1 MNFFIPGS
9 YSTGSSSALV
19 FERRKG
25 NNNIAES
32 NIIVDFAIVLPFT
45 LIDQAFPHPF
55 ISPVSRR
62 CVPNPHSTWHMAVI
76 IVYSSKLASPKN
88 QSQKGAGGTFLHSG
102 LNRKTKEKRFRA
114 VTIVL
119 WATTTYPSPNF

>member
-62 CVPNPHSTWHMAVI
+62 CVPNPHSTWHMAVTI
-76 IVYSSKLASPKN
+76 DCPHLNLQAPKI
-88 QSQKGAGGTFLHSG
+88 KA
-102 LNRKTKEKRFRA
+102 KREREVHFY
-114 VTIVL
+114 IQG
-119 WATTTYPSPNF
+119 